1 MLEISGRRY
10 HVASYT
16 LAAEPMPL
24 SSLTAISPVDGR
36 YADKCDAL
44 RPIFSEYGLIRQR
57 IRVEALWL
65 KALALEPGIS
75 ELRAVPKDALS
86 LLDQIAANVSEADA
100 AEVKKTEKTTNHDVK
115 AVEYFVKSQLDVSP
129 AWKAHKEFVHF
140 ACTSEDINNLSYA
153 LMMSEA
159 RDQVLLPKLDAI
171 IKRLREFAHTHAA
184 TPMMSRTHGQPATP
198 TTLGK
203 EVANFA
209 HRLQRQRDRLA
220 NVSIAGKMN
229 GAVGNF
235 NAHVVAYPNV
245 DWRKL
250 TQGFIQSLGITPNPY
265 TTQIEPHDW
274 TAEYCDALAGTS
286 AVLIDLCRDFWGYV
300 SLGYFKQ
307 RVIAGEVGS
316 STMPHKVNPIDFENA
331 EGNLGIANA
340 LLRFFADKLPISRW
354 QRDLTDSTVLRNL
367 GVGISHAYIAWRSLE
382 RGLDRIDV
390 DSARLLDDL
399 NSNWELLA
407 EPIQTVMRR
416 YGVEGAYEQLKELTR
431 GRRVDGPALRTF
443 IQGLNLPAEAKQQ
456 LLALSPD
463 TYIGL
468 AAQLAKEI

>member
-1 MLEISGRRY
+1 M
-10 HVASYT
+10 T
-16 LAAEPMPL
+16 L

-57 IRVEALWL
+57 VKVEALWL
-65 KALALEPGIS
+65 KALAQDPGIE
-75 ELRAVPKDALS
+75 ELRGLPAKALA
-86 LLDQIAANVSEADA
+86 LLDQIAAQVTEAEA
-100 AEVKKTEKTTNHDVK
+100 AEVKKVERQTNHDVK
-115 AVEYFVKSQLDVSP
+115 AVEYFVKSRLATISD
-129 AWKAHKEFVHF
+129 WKTRREFAHF

-153 LMMSEA
+153 LMLNEA
-159 RDQVLLPKLDAI
+159 REQVLLPKLDVL
-171 IKRLREFAHTHAA
+171 IKRLRELAHRHAA
-184 TPMMSRTHGQPATP
+184 APMMSRTHGQPATP

-203 EVANFA
+203 EIANFA

-220 NVSIAGKMN
+220 AVSIAGKIN

-235 NAHVVAYPNV
+235 NAHVVAYPGV

-250 TQGFIQSLGITPNPY
+250 SANFIRSLGLVPNAY

-274 TAEYCDALAGTS
+274 TAEYCDALAAGNT
-286 AVLIDLCRDFWGYV
+286 VVIDLCRDFWGYI

-307 RVIAGEVGS
+307 RVVAGEVGS

-331 EGNLGIANA
+331 EGNFGVANA
-340 LLRFFADKLPISRW
+340 LLRFLAEKLPISRW

-367 GVGISHAYIAWRSLE
+367 GVAVSHVYIAWSSLE

-390 DSARLLDDL
+390 DTQSMLEDL

-416 YGVEGAYEQLKELTR
+416 YGIENAYEQLKELTR
-431 GRRVDGPALRTF
+431 GRRVDESSLRAF
-443 IQGLNLPAEAKQQ
+443 IQGLTLPPDAKQQ
-456 LLALSPD
+456 LLALTPAN
-463 TYIGL
+463 YVGL
-468 AAQLAKEI
+468 AERLAKEI